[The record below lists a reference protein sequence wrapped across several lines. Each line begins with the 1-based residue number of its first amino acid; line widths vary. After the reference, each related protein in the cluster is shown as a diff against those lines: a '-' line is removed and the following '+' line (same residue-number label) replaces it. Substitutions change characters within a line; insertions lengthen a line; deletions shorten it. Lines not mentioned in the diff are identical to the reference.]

1 MSLITTALT
10 YSKESM
16 TEYFIKPLFLGED
29 IIQDVTV
36 HTDVKSSKKLNLID
50 KLNKI
55 TKAYAQGTSF
65 TPSTGVTITQKT
77 LTTGRMKA
85 EVRQAGRE
93 FYNMVMQ
100 AALKSGVNQNDI
112 SGTVFEEIIFKLFYD
127 ALYADIQRQIWFND
141 TNKTTVSS
149 DISTATADTNYN
161 VYQGHWARIIADV
174 TATTIA
180 ASQYVDL
187 NSTTYL
193 TTAGVKQVTTVTLTG
208 TSGTGN
214 ITFNGTAY
222 LATFTTDLTT
232 SAANFVTSHGAT
244 IAARYGGAVVT
255 SSGAGIIFTANVAGV
270 PFSASNNVNVSGN
283 LAGSAV
289 ATTANTDMST
299 PKADGAYAC
308 FKAMYAA
315 MPAVLKARRS
325 EAKIYA
331 TASLVDNY
339 RTTLES
345 ATAGSE
351 AAYTAVIDGVRVLA
365 YRGIPIVEKPDWD
378 VYINDDFGDMYPNR
392 AILTIPA
399 NLHIG
404 TDAESDYLMAELWYD
419 KPTQENVFRVEYEM
433 GTQYLHP
440 EYIVVAY

>member
-29 IIQDVTV
+29 IIQDLTV

-112 SGTVFEEIIFKLFYD
+112 SGTIFEEIIFKLFYD

-149 DISTATADTNYN
+149 DAATATADTNYN
-161 VYQGHWARIIADV
+161 VYQGHWSRIIADV
-174 TATTIA
+174 ASSTIA
-180 ASQYVDL
+180 ASQRVDL

-193 TTAGVKQVTTVTLTG
+193 STAGVKQQATVTITGSAGTG
-208 TSGTGN
+208 T
-214 ITFNGTAY
+214 ITFGGTAY
-222 LATFTTDLTT
+222 TVTYATSVTVT
-232 SAANFVTSHGAT
+232 AAAFVTANAAT
-244 IAARYGGAVVT
+244 IAARFGGAVVT
-255 SSGAGIIFTANVAGV
+255 SSAGVITFVANVAGQ
-270 PFSASNNVNVSGN
+270 PFTIASVGAGGLTLTDAATVANV
-283 LAGSAV
+283 
-289 ATTANTDMST
+289 DMST
-299 PKADGAYAC
+299 PKADGALAC

-315 MPAVLKARRS
+315 MPPVLKNRKS

-351 AAYTAVIDGVRVLA
+351 AAYYAVINGVKTLA
-365 YRGIPIVEKPDWD
+365 YRGIPIVEKPEWD
-378 VYINDDFGDMYPNR
+378 VYIDEDFGDMYPNR
-392 AILTIPA
+392 ALLTIPA

-419 KPTQENVFRVEYEM
+419 KPTQENVFRVEYDM

-440 EYIVVAY
+440 DYIVAAY